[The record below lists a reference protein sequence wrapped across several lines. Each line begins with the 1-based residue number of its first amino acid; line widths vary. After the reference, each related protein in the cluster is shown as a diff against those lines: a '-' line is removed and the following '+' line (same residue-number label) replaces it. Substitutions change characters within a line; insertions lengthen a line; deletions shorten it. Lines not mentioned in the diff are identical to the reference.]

1 MTRIT
6 EQEACTPTSLNQG
19 GFNARAVL
27 PYDLHVSH
35 ILSAMQ
41 DFIDFLG
48 FINSQIYTKS
58 VPKLESMLMSANF
71 SSMVGE
77 FMSAA
82 IPKYCT
88 TLTKNRHHN
97 GHPDLVPVGHY
108 IHNDVLHGPEGIE
121 IKASRY
127 TRGWQGHNPEDV
139 WLMVFVFDS
148 NRSKDTEPKKFKF
161 VSVSGAKLSK
171 SDWNFSGRSGDSRRT
186 ITASVMPSGF
196 SKMSAN
202 WIYTD

>member
-1 MTRIT
+1 MTSIT
-6 EQEACTPTSLNQG
+6 EQEACTPTPLNQG

-27 PYDLHVSH
+27 PYDLQVSH
-35 ILSAMQ
+35 IQSAMQ

-48 FINSQIYTKS
+48 FINSQLYTKS
-58 VPKLESMLMSANF
+58 IPKLESMLMSANF

-82 IPKYCT
+82 IPKYCM

-97 GHPDLVPVGHY
+97 GHPDLVPVGYY
-108 IHNDVLHGPEGIE
+108 INDDVLHGPEGIE

-127 TRGWQGHNPEDV
+127 TRGWQATIQKTCG
-139 WLMVFVFDS
+139 LMVFVFDS

-161 VSVSGAKLSK
+161 VSVSGAKLNK

>member
-1 MTRIT
+1 MTSIT
-6 EQEACTPTSLNQG
+6 EQEACTPTPLNQG
-19 GFNARAVL
+19 GFNASAVL
-27 PYDLHVSH
+27 PYDLQVSH
-35 ILSAMQ
+35 IQSAMQ

-48 FINSQIYTKS
+48 FINSQLYTKNI
-58 VPKLESMLMSANF
+58 PKLESMLMSANF

-82 IPKYCT
+82 IPKYCM

-108 IHNDVLHGPEGIE
+108 ISDDVLHGPEGIE

-161 VSVSGAKLSK
+161 ISVSGAKLNK
-171 SDWNFSGRSGDSRRT
+171 GDWNFSGRFGDSRRT

>member
-1 MTRIT
+1 MTSIT
-6 EQEACTPTSLNQG
+6 EQEACTPTPLNQG

-27 PYDLHVSH
+27 PYDLQVSH
-35 ILSAMQ
+35 IQSAMQ

-48 FINSQIYTKS
+48 FINSQLYTKS
-58 VPKLESMLMSANF
+58 IPKLESMLMSANF

-82 IPKYCT
+82 IPKYCM

-97 GHPDLVPVGHY
+97 GHPDLVPVGYY
-108 IHNDVLHGPEGIE
+108 INDDVLHGPEGIE

-127 TRGWQGHNPEDV
+127 TQGWQGHNPEDV

-161 VSVSGAKLSK
+161 VSVSGAKLNK